1 MVAHLMASLKSAALL
16 LPFLIHA
23 PEYYGDIFKINRIGP
38 EILETDPEV
47 LKNLSYDPPG
57 QDLLSHEQNREAWQ
71 TFVKTYETP
80 VRKVQDWYN
89 SITDK
94 ESADAAADS
103 FNKDVLPILKKLTG
117 RAADMKKQALSI
129 PASPEM
135 QKFIFLRISQLQ
147 GRLLIIFLPMQ
158 NEEKVSAET
167 CYRGSTKLF
176 EIILGLTSPSMID
189 ISNFI
194 ESQNESQ
201 ESFEAVFK
209 EPWSSAPQ
217 P

>member
-38 EILETDPEV
+38 EILEADPEV

-117 RAADMKKQALSI
+117 SSAEMKKQVLDI

-135 QKFIFLRISQLQ
+135 QKFILLRILQLQ
-147 GRLLIIFLPMQ
+147 SRLLVIFSPMQ
-158 NEEKVSAET
+158 EERQMHSNT
-167 CYRGSTKLF
+167 CYCGSKLLF
-176 EIILGLTSPSMID
+176 ETILGLTAPSSRA
-189 ISNFI
+189 ISQFLGSRS
-194 ESQNESQ
+194 ETEEDMKATFQ
-201 ESFEAVFK
+201 
-209 EPWSSAPQ
+209 EPWGTEP

>member
-1 MVAHLMASLKSAALL
+1 A
-16 LPFLIHA
+16 
-23 PEYYGDIFKINRIGP
+23 
-38 EILETDPEV
+38 DPEV

-57 QDLLSHEQNREAWQ
+57 QDLLSNEQNREAWQ

-94 ESADAAADS
+94 DSADAAADS

-117 RAADMKKQALSI
+117 RSTDMKKQVLAI

-135 QKFIFLRISQLQ
+135 QKFILLRILQLQ
-147 GRLLIIFLPMQ
+147 SRLLVIFSPMK
-158 NEEKVSAET
+158 EERQMHSNT
-167 CYRGSTKLF
+167 CYCGSKLLF
-176 EIILGLTSPSMID
+176 ETILGLTAPSSIA
-189 ISNFI
+189 ISQFV
-194 ESQNESQ
+194 ESRSET
-201 ESFEAVFK
+201 EEAMKATFQ
-209 EPWSSAPQ
+209 EPWSSVPQ